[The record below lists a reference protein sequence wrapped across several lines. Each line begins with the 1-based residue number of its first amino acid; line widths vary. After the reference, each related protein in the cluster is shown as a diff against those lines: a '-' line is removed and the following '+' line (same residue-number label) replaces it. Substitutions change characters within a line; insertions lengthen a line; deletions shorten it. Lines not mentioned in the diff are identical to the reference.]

1 MINDRLFRSL
11 IDAPARLLI
20 FDFDGTLVDIA
31 SSPDKIEPDPNLPKY
46 LDVLTRYPMTN
57 IAVLSGRALDQLET
71 YLSGLPNVALAG
83 SHGASIRMPG
93 CKKESLIKDDIG
105 HKQLSVFTRLL
116 AESVSGLSGIIIEEK
131 EASVAMHYRLAQEK
145 DALAA
150 RNAFL
155 LHAKE
160 IKGLKDYETLEGKM
174 VLELRSKKV
183 NKGLAVRL
191 MCERILP
198 SKDALVVYFG
208 DDITDIDAFRAL
220 PSGSIRVAIGET
232 ISNLADYVLNSPQEL
247 LDLIRRFQT

>member
-1 MINDRLFRSL
+1 MIDDQLFKSL
-11 IDAPARLLI
+11 IAAAARLLI

-31 SSPDKIEPDPNLPKY
+31 SSPDQIEPDPNLPVY
-46 LDVLTRYPMTN
+46 LDSLSRYPMTN
-57 IAVLSGRALDQLET
+57 IAVLSGRTLHQLET
-71 YLSGLPNVALAG
+71 YLPGMLNVTLAG
-83 SHGASIRMPG
+83 SHGAWIRMPG
-93 CKKESLIKDDIG
+93 CKKESLIKDDVDRR
-105 HKQLSVFTRLL
+105 QLLVFTRLL

-150 RNAFL
+150 RNVFR

-160 IKGLKDYETLEGKM
+160 IEGLKDYETLEGKM

-183 NKGLAVRL
+183 NKGLAVKL

-198 SKDALVVYFG
+198 SKDALVIYFG

-247 LDLIRRFQT
+247 LDLIRRFLT